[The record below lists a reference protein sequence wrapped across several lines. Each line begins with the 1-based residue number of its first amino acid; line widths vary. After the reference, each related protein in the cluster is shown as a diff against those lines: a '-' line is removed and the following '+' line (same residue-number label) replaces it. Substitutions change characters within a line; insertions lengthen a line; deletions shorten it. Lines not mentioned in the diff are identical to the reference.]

1 MPWYFYVIEFFTG
14 VLLTNGIPHFVQG
27 LSGNRFQS
35 PFAKPPG
42 VGESSALVNAVW
54 GFANLLAGAVLLVYF
69 HPVGSQ
75 SILGW
80 ITIGIGSF
88 ITAIFTSWHFGN
100 VRAHQKQ

>member
-54 GFANLLAGAVLLVYF
+54 GFA